1 MKKNQL
7 IFLIIV
13 TALSLSFYFNYNN
26 SVEEF
31 TPVQFSI
38 IHSSNLRGETEPCG
52 WPKNPLGGLARKASI
67 INQEKSKGS
76 HVLVF
81 DTGDAFFLDDT
92 KYNDDTRK
100 IHAEIIWG
108 VPIRR
113 LNAENPYFSMKNVLM
128 R

>member
-52 WPKNPLGGLARKASI
+52 
-67 INQEKSKGS
+67 
-76 HVLVF
+76 
-81 DTGDAFFLDDT
+81 
-92 KYNDDTRK
+92 
-100 IHAEIIWG
+100 
-108 VPIRR
+108 
-113 LNAENPYFSMKNVLM
+113 
-128 R
+128 

>member
-1 MKKNQL
+1 MKKNHL
-7 IFLIIV
+7 ILLIIITTV
-13 TALSLSFYFNYNN
+13 CMSFYINYNG

-31 TPVQFSI
+31 TPVSFSI

-81 DTGDAFFLDDT
+81 DTGDLFFLD
-92 KYNDDTRK
+92 K
-100 IHAEIIWG
+100 ILIQFGKW
-108 VPIRR
+108 
-113 LNAENPYFSMKNVLM
+113 
-128 R
+128 